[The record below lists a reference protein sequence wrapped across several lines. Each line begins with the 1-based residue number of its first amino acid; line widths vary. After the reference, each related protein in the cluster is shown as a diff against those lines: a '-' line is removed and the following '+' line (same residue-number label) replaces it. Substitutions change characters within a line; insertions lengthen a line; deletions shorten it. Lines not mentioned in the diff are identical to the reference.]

1 MTTMNEQER
10 RISDELDRR
19 LSEIDGPLGVRDD
32 EGGISFGPLWVADD
46 DPRVFTEDAE
56 FTVAQARLQALR
68 WWAAAAAAERNRT
81 QQKTNDAKRGGSRP
95 AHGTLDGPP
104 TPACVPAVERTGPA
118 IRAALREA
126 APDELPDFEA
136 EFHIA
141 LAEADNDFDVSRID
155 HVITHWWGIANVRLD
170 PISEDARA
178 VADAL
183 AERPTEPDR
192 ER

>member
-1 MTTMNEQER
+1 MDEVEQSE
-10 RISDELDRR
+10 IVTELDGWAA
-19 LSEIDGPLGVRDD
+19 EIDSPLGVRDD

-56 FTVAQARLQALR
+56 FTVAQARLQALW
-68 WWAAAAAAERNRT
+68 WWAAAAAADRNRT
-81 QQKTNDAKRGGSRP
+81 QETANDAKHGGSRP

-104 TPACVPAVERTGPA
+104 MPAYVPALERTGPA

-141 LAEADNDFDVSRID
+141 LAEADDDFDVSRID

-183 AERPTEPDR
+183 TERPTEPDR
-192 ER
+192 EVGE